1 MGGVLVPLSTM
12 GIVAV
17 VIASALSPEQPL
29 WQRGEAAAKTRLR
42 IAWHHWRFH
51 DIKHTAN
58 GDVICWSCAK
68 CLDR

>member
-1 MGGVLVPLSTM
+1 MDGALVTLSTM
-12 GIVAV
+12 GILAV
-17 VIASALSPEQPL
+17 VIVSALSPEHPL
-29 WQRGEAAAKTRLR
+29 WQRGEEAAKIMLV

-58 GDVICWSCAK
+58 GDVICWSCAT